1 MRPEPPMS
9 MVMVMGPGG
18 LADEAA
24 GAVGDMG
31 VISRNCI
38 ACERVWGGVIEG
50 VGNRRWNGLCG
61 AVFGGEMGMVDF
73 EEG

>member
-1 MRPEPPMS
+1 
-9 MVMVMGPGG
+9 MVMVMGPVG

-24 GAVGDMG
+24 GGVEDMG
-31 VISRNCI
+31 VISRNCT
-38 ACERVWGGVIEG
+38 ACGRVWDGAIERA
-50 VGNRRWNGLCG
+50 GNRRWNGLCG